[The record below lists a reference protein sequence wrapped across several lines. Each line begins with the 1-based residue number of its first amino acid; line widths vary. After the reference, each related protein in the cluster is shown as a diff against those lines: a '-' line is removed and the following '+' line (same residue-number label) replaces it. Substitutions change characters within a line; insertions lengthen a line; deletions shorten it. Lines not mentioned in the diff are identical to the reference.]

1 MQNVLDHEFQSF
13 YGIGYDSNTALDN
26 LEPNGNN
33 GQNLILNLVVCTN
46 ILSVWFL
53 VIYCSIE
60 QGGWKQ
66 SYSVWIII

>member
-33 GQNLILNLVVCTN
+33 GQNFKFGCLHNYIKCLI
-46 ILSVWFL
+46 L
-53 VIYCSIE
+53 VIYCYIE